1 MWSENVSSADFGGT
15 NWASE
20 TNVEKGMLN
29 YEPLTADASS
39 TINWALFMPKWQKDD
54 IYENN
59 FRLNK
64 GDSVFLY
71 YIDAGTVDSA
81 TTSFKS
87 ADEVIITAG
96 AVFLATSGGLG
107 GMLFL

>member
-71 YIDAGTVDSA
+71 YNDAGTIDDSGK
-81 TTSFKS
+81 TSG
-87 ADEVIITAG
+87 EEVVIIAG
-96 AVFLATSGGLG
+96 AVVLAATSGALG
-107 GMLFL
+107 VGMLFL